1 MMWIQFDRITKKQ
14 TQICLTLLV
23 LFGAVMS
30 FGQSANISSKGV
42 GLSQLNWV
50 KTTQPTSVFL
60 NTNFHLILPSK
71 VVIQQLLIAEKN
83 LNKTEVSLKNVE
95 LFAVLGSYYESISNY
110 EKALYYLQEAN
121 KLNNHQSIE
130 WEVFTQNYIGYVY
143 WHKSQYDSALHYHN
157 SAFET
162 IKKTGISSAN
172 AAFNSLM
179 LGNDYYDLGDYIK
192 TSEYYFESLASF
204 EKLQDTIGQVMA
216 LNRLSKL
223 YSKLNDIESS
233 HLYVKKALILN
244 ANADHLR
251 EMGNSTNCL
260 GNIYIEKGKLDTALY
275 YFTRTLEHFNNCG
288 DIIGQSIGCINLGDT
303 YYGLAK
309 KENASLFLLDSSYY
323 YYEKSFILN
332 KLVDNKFGMIYG
344 IWGMADTEFKQN
356 DFDNALLNYKNALQ
370 LSLSINAKSEEYNL
384 YWKLFTVFEAKN
396 NVDSSYYYLKKF
408 VEVKHSL
415 ENEEQTKELLR
426 QESKYEIEKRIS
438 EQKAEM
444 EKEKLIEAE
453 KNKWKNYLIVGIII
467 VAIALLYLVLNAIR
481 KLKIIAQKNQL
492 INTINNELSQQN
504 REILDSITY
513 AQRIQNA
520 ILPSERIIK
529 EHLPN
534 SFVLYLPKD
543 IVAGDFYW
551 LETTTSPIPPPME
564 TTPLAPSNG
573 GGTGEVVYLAAA
585 DCTGH
590 GVPGAMVSVVCN
602 NGLNRS
608 VREYGIL
615 EPGKILDKTREIVI
629 QEFEKSD
636 EIVQDGMDIALISL
650 CKKTL
655 ELKFAGANNPLWI
668 ITTNEQNEAE
678 LKEIKPDNQP
688 VGKYDTTIPFKTN
701 VLQLKK
707 NDLIYIFT
715 DGYQDQFG
723 GAKGKK
729 FKTAALKNLLLT
741 IHSLSMDEQQNEILK
756 TFNNWKGS
764 TDQIDDVCIIGIRV

>member
-1 MMWIQFDRITKKQ
+1 MHQTSRLLFFTVLSFAIINVTIIAQPIPSKEKKFNWS
-14 TQICLTLLV
+14 V
-23 LFGAVMS
+23 
-30 FGQSANISSKGV
+30 SSK
-42 GLSQLNWV
+42 
-50 KTTQPTSVFL
+50 PTSPFF
-60 NTNFHLILPSK
+60 NSHFHLIPL
-71 VVIQQLLIAEKN
+71 
-83 LNKTEVSLKNVE
+83 TEVQINQLILTESTIKNGILPPNAIE
-95 LFAVLGSYYESISNY
+95 IIAVLGSYYESISDY
-110 EKALYYLQEAN
+110 EKSLYYLHESK
-121 KLNNHQSIE
+121 KLNNHQSVE
-130 WEVFTQNYIGYVY
+130 WDIFIQNYIGYVY

-162 IKKTGISSAN
+162 IKKTGISSSN

-233 HLYVKKALILN
+233 HLYVKRALILN
-244 ANADHLR
+244 ANFNHLR

-275 YFTRTLEHFNNCG
+275 YFTMTFEHFNNCG

-309 KENASLFLLDSSYY
+309 KENAPLFLLDSSYY

-444 EKEKLIEAE
+444 DKEKLIEAE
-453 KNKWKNYLIVGIII
+453 KNKWKNYLIIGVII

-529 EHLPN
+529 EQLPD

-551 LETTTSPIPPPME
+551 LETTTPYPPPME
-564 TTPLAPSNG
+564 GAKG
-573 GGTGEVVYLAAA
+573 EVEVVYLAAA

-668 ITTNEQNEAE
+668 ITTNEQNEVE
-678 LKEIKPDNQP
+678 LKETKPDNQP

-729 FKTAALKNLLLT
+729 FKTAALKNLLLS
-741 IHSLSMDEQQNEILK
+741 IHSLSMDKQQNEILK
-756 TFNNWKGS
+756 TFNEWKGS
-764 TDQIDDVCIIGIRV
+764 NDQIDDVCIIGIRV

>member
-1 MMWIQFDRITKKQ
+1 MNWIQLDRITKNQKLV
-14 TQICLTLLV
+14 CLTLFA
-23 LFGAVMS
+23 LFCATMS
-30 FGQSANISSKGV
+30 FGQSLNIPSKKAGF
-42 GLSQLNWV
+42 SQLNWI
-50 KTTQPTSVFL
+50 KTTQPTTVFL
-60 NTNFHLILPSK
+60 NKNFHLILPSK
-71 VVIQQLLIAEKN
+71 EVLQQLLIAEKN

-95 LFAVLGSYYESISNY
+95 LFAVLGSYYESISDY
-110 EKALYYLQEAN
+110 EKSLYYLHEAK
-121 KLNNHQSIE
+121 KLNNHQSVE
-130 WEVFTQNYIGYVY
+130 WDIFIQNYIGYVY

-162 IKKTGISSAN
+162 IKKTGISSSN

-223 YSKLNDIESS
+223 YSKLNDNESS
-233 HLYVKKALILN
+233 HLYVKRALILN
-244 ANADHLR
+244 AHCNHLR

-260 GNIYIEKGKLDTALY
+260 GNIYIEKGKLDSALY
-275 YFTRTLEHFNNCG
+275 YFTMTFEHFNNCG

-309 KENASLFLLDSSYY
+309 KENAPLFLLDSSYY

-396 NVDSSYYYLKKF
+396 IVDSSYYYLKKF

-444 EKEKLIEAE
+444 DKEKLIEAE
-453 KNKWKNYLIVGIII
+453 KNKWKNYLIIGIII

-529 EHLPN
+529 EQLPD

-551 LETTTSPIPPPME
+551 LETTTP
-564 TTPLAPSNG
+564 N
-573 GGTGEVVYLAAA
+573 EVVYLAAA

-668 ITTNEQNEAE
+668 ITTNEQNEVE
-678 LKEIKPDNQP
+678 LKETKPDNQP

-729 FKTAALKNLLLT
+729 FKTAALKNLFLS
-741 IHSLSMDEQQNEILK
+741 IHSLSMDKQQNEILK
-756 TFNNWKGS
+756 TFNEWKGS